1 MLEQGTHQGPGRLAN
16 RRPQVRR
23 EIRAAQA
30 ERPQLHRGSKEMT
43 HPGNTEQVSSLHL
56 AVLAS
61 LLLLCAEQRIVPKP
75 FPTLFLQPFFFL
87 SFLLSHFPRA
97 GMRKEILRNHSTLPT
112 SIEVLVLQQTPKAQG
127 LAKRKRRRISCADV
141 VSPQGPPDHCFISGN
156 LYLKFL
162 QHLPSKA

>member
-1 MLEQGTHQGPGRLAN
+1 MNNPVLEQGTHQGPGRLAN
-16 RRPQVRR
+16 HRPQVRR

-30 ERPQLHRGSKEMT
+30 EGPQLHRGSKEMT
-43 HPGNTEQVSSLHL
+43 HPGNT
-56 AVLAS
+56 VLAS
-61 LLLLCAEQRIVPKP
+61 LLLLCAEQRIIPKP

-112 SIEVLVLQQTPKAQG
+112 SIEVLVLQQTPKAQS